1 MNPNK
6 VPLVPALQLREE
18 PLMLTMVSKP
28 GMDPPYCNV
37 LMFCL
42 WGYNVEICVLLREGI
57 SKELSLSIIVVT
69 LSKKEKVDY
78 HHYGL
83 FLTNPC

>member
-1 MNPNK
+1 MNLNK
-6 VPLVPALQLREE
+6 VPLVPALQLRED

-42 WGYNVEICVLLREGI
+42 
-57 SKELSLSIIVVT
+57 
-69 LSKKEKVDY
+69 
-78 HHYGL
+78 
-83 FLTNPC
+83 